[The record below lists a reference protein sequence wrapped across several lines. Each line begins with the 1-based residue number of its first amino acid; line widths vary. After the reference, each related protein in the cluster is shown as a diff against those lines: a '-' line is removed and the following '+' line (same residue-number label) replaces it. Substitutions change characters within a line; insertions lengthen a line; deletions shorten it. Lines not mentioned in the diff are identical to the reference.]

1 MKIYFAIL
9 FFIVA
14 WSLYAGW
21 ENNRPWREQQAAW
34 DEVVLAC
41 NNDAE
46 CMMRIFLK
54 AYPEAAGELRERLY
68 ERYPELRNPPPETNR
83 I

>member
-1 MKIYFAIL
+1 MRIYFAIL
-9 FFIVA
+9 FFTVS
-14 WSLYAGW
+14 WSLYAAW

-46 CMMRIFLK
+46 CMTRIFLK

>member
-1 MKIYFAIL
+1 MKIYFSIL
-9 FFIVA
+9 FIILA
-14 WSLYAGW
+14 LSLYAGW
-21 ENNRPWREQQAAW
+21 ENRRADRELQAAW

-46 CMMRIFLK
+46 CMTRIFLK
-54 AYPEAAGELRERLY
+54 AYPEAADELRERLY